1 MKTYKYAIYLLF
13 IPLLL
18 FFLSACED
26 ENEAS
31 NFKIVKTTIDG
42 DPAKLEGQ
50 IEVSTTDF
58 EFTVSGDWCN
68 VTKEEN
74 LLKLEAGANYDFHN
88 RTVEIIITSGGTQY
102 RVPVTQTGI
111 LFEFAGDKVIQYNFG
126 LKGGDRTTQ
135 LLTNIK
141 YEVVIPEENKDWI
154 EVENLE
160 NSSHKI
166 LVKDSKDRREGKVIF
181 KYLEK
186 TIEIKIS
193 QFDYLGYKELLG
205 PAKMTYTNSKEER
218 VTTDI
223 EIVER
228 EENKTFTVKGT
239 FESGIP
245 REIPLQFLD
254 DENHKG
260 ELRFIPGIVDPD
272 FEDPDNDTKIK
283 ALASIIYAN
292 QYFASGDL
300 TNPTYATTS
309 SSNFYPAK
317 YTAVGNGNL
326 FTFYHSSEGYP
337 DNIILGNLIRKRVTQ
352 GIVIRGTNKTGSSVY
367 GNTIYDT
374 IFHIEIF
381 KE

>member
-18 FFLSACED
+18 FFISACED
-26 ENEAS
+26 EKDAP

-50 IEVSTTDF
+50 IEVSTPDF
-58 EFTVSGDWCN
+58 EFTVSNDWCN
-68 VTKEEN
+68 VTKEGN
-74 LLKLEAGANYDFHN
+74 ILKLEAGANYDFHN
-88 RTVEIIITSGGTQY
+88 RTVEVIIISGDTQY

-111 LFEFAGDKVIQYNFG
+111 LFEFAGDKIVQYNFG

-135 LLTNIK
+135 LLTNIN
-141 YEVVIPEENKDWI
+141 YEVVIPEECKDWI
-154 EVENLE
+154 EVEKLE
-160 NSSHKI
+160 NSSQKI
-166 LVKDSKDRREGKVIF
+166 LVKESKERREGKVIF

-193 QFDYLGYKELLG
+193 QFDYLGYQELLG

-228 EENKTFTVKGT
+228 EVNKTFTVKGT

-272 FEDPDNDTKIK
+272 FEDIDNNKYIK
-283 ALASIIYAN
+283 SLASAYYIKQYYSGGNPAN
-292 QYFASGDL
+292 DL
-300 TNPTYATTS
+300 YSAIGS
-309 SSNFYPAK
+309 SFFYPAK
-317 YTAVGNGNL
+317 FTAVEDGNL
-326 FTFYHSSEGYP
+326 FTFQHTSEGCP
-337 DNIILGNLIRKRVTQ
+337 DSYISGRLWYIREMQ
-352 GIVIRGTNKTGSSVY
+352 GIVIRGSNKAGTSTY
-367 GNTIYDT
+367 GTPYDT
-374 IFHIEIF
+374 ITNIEIF

>member
-18 FFLSACED
+18 LFISACED
-26 ENEAS
+26 EKDAP

-50 IEVSTTDF
+50 IEVSTSDF
-58 EFTVSGDWCN
+58 EFTVSNDWCN
-68 VTKEEN
+68 VTKEGN
-74 LLKLEAGANYDFHN
+74 ILKLEAGANYDFHN
-88 RTVEIIITSGGTQY
+88 RTVEVIITSGDTQY

-111 LFEFAGDKVIQYNFG
+111 LFEFAGDKIVQYNFG

-135 LLTNIK
+135 LLTNIN
-141 YEVVIPEENKDWI
+141 YEVVIPEECKDWI
-154 EVENLE
+154 EVEKLE
-160 NSSHKI
+160 NSSQKI
-166 LVKDSKDRREGKVIF
+166 LVKESKERREGKVIF

-239 FESGIP
+239 FESGIS

-254 DENHKG
+254 DETHKG
-260 ELRFIPGIVDPD
+260 ELRFIPGIIDPD
-272 FEDPDNDTKIK
+272 FEDPEKDSKIK
-283 ALASIIYAN
+283 SLVSMLLAKQYLSTGIPFANDAYA
-292 QYFASGDL
+292 AVGS
-300 TNPTYATTS
+300 P
-309 SSNFYPAK
+309 NFYPAS
-317 YTAVGNGNL
+317 YTAVGNGNSY
-326 FTFYHSSEGYP
+326 TFFHSNEGYP
-337 DNIILGNLIRKRVTQ
+337 STTTFKRVTQ
-352 GIVIRGTNKTGSSVY
+352 GIVIRGANKAGSIGY
-367 GNTIYDT
+367 GEFYDR